1 MNKKYPIGIQNF
13 ESLRNDG
20 YCYVDKTRHVYE
32 LANTGRY
39 YFLSRPRRFGKSL
52 FLSTLQA
59 YFEGKKELFEDTYIA
74 TKEKEWFE
82 YPVLKLDLN
91 AENYEAAPAAVL
103 SQRIDATLKRW
114 EEDYP
119 TGYETYSYGVRFER
133 IIETAAKKYGRGVVI
148 LIDEYDKPLLQAI
161 GKREEQDA
169 IRGILKGFYGV
180 LKSMDQYIKF
190 AFLTGVTKFGKVS
203 VFSDLN
209 NLKDISMIPK
219 YWDICGISEE
229 ELKSYFDYDIEQLA
243 AENEMSKEECFDALK
258 KRYDGY
264 HFHEKKGGLYNPFSL
279 LNTFDRLEFG
289 SYWFET
295 GTPTYLVNLLQ
306 YHDWNLAQLE
316 FSNISEKELNSVDS
330 ESSNPIPVIYQ
341 SGYLTIKSYNP
352 RFKKYELGF
361 PNEEVEEGFIEY
373 LAPFYLLKKNKRVGF
388 DISAFVEDVE
398 SGKVEQFCKRLKSL
412 FADTP
417 YELVKDLENHY
428 QNLVW
433 IVFKLMGFY
442 TQPEYHTSDGRID
455 LLIKTP
461 EYIYVMEFKLD
472 GTAEEALAQIK
483 SKDYSLPF
491 EMDGRK
497 TYRIGMNFSN
507 DTRNIE
513 KYLIEEVNNELHE

>member
-1 MNKKYPIGIQNF
+1 MEKNEKKYPIGIQNF

-20 YCYVDKTRHVYE
+20 YFYVDKTRHVYDFV
-32 LANTGRY
+32 NTGRY

-59 YFEGKKELFEDTYIA
+59 YFEGKKELFEGTYIA
-74 TKEKEWFE
+74 TQEKEWIE
-82 YPVLKLDLN
+82 YPILKLDLN
-91 AENYEAAPAAVL
+91 AENYEAAPAEIL
-103 SQRIDATLKRW
+103 SQRIDATLKEW
-114 EEDYP
+114 EQDYP
-119 TGYETYSYGVRFER
+119 TGFETYSFGVRFEQ
-133 IIETAAKKYGRGVVI
+133 IIKVAYKKHGRGVVI

-161 GKREEQDA
+161 GKKEEQDA

-209 NLKDISMIPK
+209 NLNDISADAK
-219 YWDICGISEE
+219 CWDICGITEE
-229 ELKSYFDYDIEQLA
+229 ELKTHFKYDIEMLA
-243 AENEMSKEECFDALK
+243 TANKISVEECFNTLK
-258 KRYDGY
+258 RKYDGY
-264 HFHEKKGGLYNPFSL
+264 HFEETAPGVYNPFSIL
-279 LNTFDRLEFG
+279 KAFTKKKFG

-306 YHDWNLAQLE
+306 YHDWKLAQLE
-316 FSNISEKELNSVDS
+316 FTNISEEELNSIDS

-341 SGYLTIKSYNP
+341 SGYLTIKNYDS
-352 RFKKYELGF
+352 RFNTYKLGF
-361 PNEEVEEGFIEY
+361 PNEEVEIGFIKY
-373 LAPFYLLKKNKRVGF
+373 LAPFYLYKKNKRTGF
-388 DISAFVEDVE
+388 DISGFVEDVE
-398 SGKVEQFCKRLKSL
+398 SGKAEQFCKRLKTL

-428 QNLVW
+428 QNIVW
-433 IVFKLMGFY
+433 VVFKLMGFY

-461 EYIYVMEFKLD
+461 QYIYVMEFKLD
-472 GTAEEALAQIK
+472 GSAEEAMEQIK
-483 SKDYSLPF
+483 SKEYPLPF

-497 TYRIGMNFSN
+497 VFRIGMNFS
-507 DTRNIE
+507 DETRNVE
-513 KYLIEEVNNELHE
+513 KYIIEEA

>member
-1 MNKKYPIGIQNF
+1 MDKNNRKYPIGIQNF

-20 YCYVDKTRHVYE
+20 YIYVDKTKYVYE
-32 LANTGRY
+32 LTNTGRY
-39 YFLSRPRRFGKSL
+39 HFLSRPRRFGKSL

-59 YFEGKKELFEDTYIA
+59 YFEGKKELFEGTYIA
-74 TKEKEWFE
+74 TQEKDWIE

-91 AENYEAAPAAVL
+91 AENYEAAPAEIL
-103 SQRIDATLKRW
+103 NQRIDATLKRW
-114 EEDYP
+114 EEDFP
-119 TGYETYSYGVRFER
+119 TGYETYSYSVRFER
-133 IIETAAKKYGRGVVI
+133 IIEAAYKKHGRGVVI

-161 GKREEQDA
+161 GKQKEQDA

-209 NLKDISMIPK
+209 NLNDISADAQ
-219 YWDICGISEE
+219 YWDICGITEE
-229 ELKSYFDYDIEQLA
+229 ELKSYFKQDIEMLA
-243 AENEMSKEECFDALK
+243 SANKISEQECFGTLRRK
-258 KRYDGY
+258 YDGY
-264 HFHEKKGGLYNPFSL
+264 HFEETVPGVYNPFSIL
-279 LNTFDRLEFG
+279 KAFTKKKFG

-306 YHDWNLAQLE
+306 YHDWNLANLE
-316 FSNISEKELNSVDS
+316 FSRISEDELNSVDS

-341 SGYLTIKSYNP
+341 SGYLTIKDYDS
-352 RFKKYELGF
+352 RFNTYRLGF
-361 PNEEVEEGFIEY
+361 PNEEVEIGFIKY
-373 LAPFYLLKKNKRVGF
+373 LAPFYLYKKNKRTGF
-388 DISAFVEDVE
+388 DISGFVTDVE

-428 QNLVW
+428 QNIVW
-433 IVFKLMGFY
+433 VVFKLMGFY

-472 GTAEEALAQIK
+472 GTAEEAMEQIK
-483 SKDYSLPF
+483 SKEYSLPF

-497 TYRIGMNFSN
+497 VFRIGMNFSN
-507 DTRNIE
+507 ETRNIE
-513 KYLIEEVNNELHE
+513 KYLIEEV

>member
-1 MNKKYPIGIQNF
+1 MEKNSRKYPIGIQGF
-13 ESLRNDG
+13 EKLRKEG
-20 YCYVDKTRHVYE
+20 YLYIDKTRHVYN
-32 LANTGRY
+32 LVCDGGYA
-39 YFLSRPRRFGKSL
+39 FLSRPRRFGKSL

-59 YFEGKKELFEDTYIA
+59 YFEGKKDLFEGTYLA
-74 TKEKEWFE
+74 TKEKEWNE

-91 AENYEAAPAAVL
+91 AENYEAAPAEIL

-119 TGYETYSYGVRFER
+119 TGYETFSYSVRFEQ
-133 IIETAAKKYGRGVVI
+133 IIEAAAKKYGRGVVI

-161 GKREEQDA
+161 GKRDEQDA

-209 NLKDISMIPK
+209 NMKDISMIPK
-219 YWDICGISEE
+219 YWDICGVSEE
-229 ELKSYFDYDIEQLA
+229 ELKSNFDYDITQLA
-243 AENEMSKEECFDALK
+243 SENDMPKEECFDTLRR
-258 KRYDGY
+258 RYDGY
-264 HFHEKKGGLYNPFSL
+264 HFHSKKDGLYNPFSL
-279 LNTFDRLEFG
+279 LNTFDRMEFG

-306 YHDWNLAQLE
+306 YHEWNLAQLE
-316 FSNISEKELNSVDS
+316 FINVSEKDLNNVDS

-341 SGYLTIKSYNP
+341 SGYLTIKNYNP

-361 PNEEVEEGFIEY
+361 PNEEVEEGFVEF
-373 LAPFYLLKKNKRVGF
+373 LAPFYFFKKSKRTGF

-433 IVFKLMGFY
+433 IIFKLMGFY
-442 TQPEYHTSDGRID
+442 TQPEYHTSEGRID
-455 LLIKTP
+455 LLIETP
-461 EYIYVMEFKLD
+461 GYIYVMEFKLD
-472 GTAEEALAQIK
+472 GTAEEAMEQIK

-491 EMDGRK
+491 EIDGRK
-497 TYRIGMNFSN
+497 VFRIGMNFSN
-507 DTRNIE
+507 ETRNIE
-513 KYLIEEVNNELHE
+513 KYIIEEV

>member
-74 TKEKEWFE
+74 MKEKEWFE

-133 IIETAAKKYGRGVVI
+133 IIETAAKKYERGVVI

-161 GKREEQDA
+161 GRKEEQDA

-209 NLKDISMIPK
+209 NLNDISTDAK
-219 YWDICGISEE
+219 YWDICGITEE
-229 ELKSYFDYDIEQLA
+229 ELRTYFHQDTEMLA
-243 AENEMSKEECFDALK
+243 TAHNISVEECFDALRK
-258 KRYDGY
+258 KYDGY
-264 HFHEKKGGLYNPFSL
+264 HFGETAPGVYNPFSI
-279 LNTFDRLEFG
+279 LNAFAKKKFG

-341 SGYLTIKSYNP
+341 SGYLTIKNYNP

-373 LAPFYLLKKNKRVGF
+373 LAPFYLLKKNKRTGF

-461 EYIYVMEFKLD
+461 EYIYVMEFKLG
-472 GTAEEALAQIK
+472 GTAEDAMEQIK

-497 TYRIGMNFSN
+497 TFRIGMNFS
-507 DTRNIE
+507 DETRNIE
-513 KYLIEEVNNELHE
+513 KYLIEEVNNECS